1 MVYPNKQTRTN
12 RTQPTYNFR
21 IRLTP
26 SLTSFIMAS
35 LTFTVVTTQ
44 RRNRNG
50 SKRPQRTQNTT
61 GVKTS
66 SAWRRRA
73 TRPAQRKPRK
83 TFCKVCF
90 DAGEEE
96 TCYTSHFVK
105 DRPGPN
111 GKVVCPT
118 LLSTECRYCHDKG
131 HFKSHCPALA
141 ERKKQQE
148 SRAVQRQQEK
158 SWLSAEQ
165 QAFLAENEFAHKLA
179 QQHKQ
184 EKKQPVA
191 AAATGAFAAL
201 DSDTSDDEEICYN
214 RPAVARPRSPQ
225 GHWGGKAIP
234 KPTYELS
241 LQCDEELRPAKAPTP
256 KVLRSAEEI
265 EADLKE
271 ARKDISFIGDSWAD
285 SADREEL
292 EEKISDL
299 EDELAKVNEQQPKA
313 EPAKDKFG
321 RPAADGSAW

>member
-1 MVYPNKQTRTN
+1 
-12 RTQPTYNFR
+12 
-21 IRLTP
+21 
-26 SLTSFIMAS
+26 MAS

-50 SKRPQRTQNTT
+50 SKRPQRTQANT

-66 SAWRRRA
+66 SAWRRRT
-73 TRPAQRKPRK
+73 TRPAQRKPKK

-90 DAGEEE
+90 DAGKSE
-96 TCYTSHFVK
+96 TQYASHFVK

-118 LLSTECRYCHDKG
+118 LLSTECRYCHDHG
-131 HFKSHCPALA
+131 HFKSHCPALTQ
-141 ERKKQQE
+141 RKSQSTRAPKEE
-148 SRAVQRQQEK
+148 SHN

-201 DSDTSDDEEICYN
+201 DSDTSDDEQDISYE
-214 RPAVARPRSPQ
+214 RPTVARPRSPQ
-225 GHWGGKAIP
+225 GHWGN
-234 KPTYELS
+234 KPIAKPDYDLS
-241 LQCDEELRPAKAPTP
+241 IQCDEELRPAKAPTP
-256 KVLRSAEEI
+256 KVLRSIESI

-271 ARKDISFIGDSWAD
+271 AREDISFVGDSWAD

-299 EDELAKVNEQQPKA
+299 EDELAKANEQKAKA

>member
-1 MVYPNKQTRTN
+1 
-12 RTQPTYNFR
+12 
-21 IRLTP
+21 
-26 SLTSFIMAS
+26 MAS
-35 LTFTVVTTQ
+35 LTFTVVTKQ

-50 SKRPQRTQNTT
+50 SRRPQRTQSNT

-66 SAWRRRA
+66 SAWRRRT

-90 DAGEEE
+90 DAGLEEKS
-96 TCYTSHFVK
+96 YTSHFVK

-118 LLSTECRYCHDKG
+118 LLSTECRYCHDHG

-158 SWLSAEQ
+158 SWLSTEQ
-165 QAFLAENEFAHKLA
+165 QAFLAESEFAHKLA
-179 QQHKQ
+179 QQKQ

-191 AAATGAFAAL
+191 AAVTGAFAAL
-201 DSDTSDDEEICYN
+201 DSDTSGDEQELCYD
-214 RPAVARPRSPQ
+214 RPAVARPLSPQ
-225 GHWGGKAIP
+225 GAWGH
-234 KPTYELS
+234 KPTAKLAYELS
-241 LQCDEELRPAKAPTP
+241 LQCDEELRSTTAP
-256 KVLRSAEEI
+256 RSIENI

-271 ARKDISFIGDSWAD
+271 ARKDLSFIGDSWAD

-299 EDELAKVNEQQPKA
+299 EDELEDLRIEN
-313 EPAKDKFG
+313 AKDQFG
-321 RPAADGSAW
+321 RPAVDGSAW

>member
-1 MVYPNKQTRTN
+1 
-12 RTQPTYNFR
+12 
-21 IRLTP
+21 
-26 SLTSFIMAS
+26 MAS
-35 LTFTVVTTQ
+35 LTFTVVTNQ
-44 RRNRNG
+44 RRNRKD
-50 SKRPQRTQNTT
+50 SRPPQRTQNTT

-66 SAWRRRA
+66 SAWRRRT

-90 DAGEEE
+90 DAGKEEK
-96 TCYTSHFVK
+96 CYTGHFVK

-165 QAFLAENEFAHKLA
+165 RSFIAEKDLAHKLA
-179 QQHKQ
+179 QQQKKV
-184 EKKQPVA
+184 EKQPVA

-201 DSDTSDDEEICYN
+201 DSDSSDDERDLCYE
-214 RPAVARPRSPQ
+214 RPTVGQPRSPQ
-225 GHWGGKAIP
+225 GVWGGKPSA
-234 KPTYELS
+234 KLAHDLS
-241 LQCDEELRPAKAPTP
+241 LQCDEELRSTTAQP
-256 KVLRSAEEI
+256 RSIEDI

-271 ARKDISFIGDSWAD
+271 ARKDLSFIGDSWAD
-285 SADREEL
+285 AADREEL

-299 EDELAKVNEQQPKA
+299 EDELAKTSGQQVKS
-313 EPAKDKFG
+313 ESTKDQFG
-321 RPAADGSAW
+321 RPAVDGSAW